1 MTPPEPPRDGP
12 LTANKAGLP
21 TRFSQASPHLGA
33 DVLPVARPAVFSC
46 FLSRPKSTSP
56 ENQNQ
61 LAPRPH
67 PDKSGASDQGCHPP
81 SQLPAPVQIRSR
93 TRLWHSPSPRLPTST
108 AAGFFPR
115 PRPVTSK
122 DFELVSLQPFLLFA
136 PLPTWRCHR
145 VSTNRTSTATH
156 HRIDLG
162 YPSICSCPGTWWQR
176 RKLSISPP
184 GFRRRTRRRRDSR
197 PTATAAR
204 LVVLHDSQLFAM
216 RNEIT

>member
-46 FLSRPKSTSP
+46 FLSRAKSTSP

-61 LAPRPH
+61 LAPRP
-67 PDKSGASDQGCHPP
+67 PPEKSGPSDQGCHPSSRP
-81 SQLPAPVQIRSR
+81 RSKIRSR

-108 AAGFFPR
+108 AAAGFFLDPGQLPARISSLPPCNNPFFSLHLSLPVAAIAFQPTAPR
-115 PRPVTSK
+115 PR
-122 DFELVSLQPFLLFA
+122 
-136 PLPTWRCHR
+136 HI
-145 VSTNRTSTATH
+145 

-176 RKLSISPP
+176 RKLHLAPRVPSAHTSPSRLP
-184 GFRRRTRRRRDSR
+184 THRGQPRASSCCTTRNSSQC
-197 PTATAAR
+197 ATR
-204 LVVLHDSQLFAM
+204 
-216 RNEIT
+216 